1 MSKYTANAL
10 KFMSACNTNLDF
22 SFPKMFK
29 LIVCVLK
36 ETVKVVAKQML
47 VNVLDSKYT
56 NVTNRRKNVLEIATQ
71 LPIFNTPK
79 YKTKQNKTTNKESKI
94 HESGARNKSFFGM
107 TYLSLCPNF
116 ECKDFLCE

>member
-1 MSKYTANAL
+1 
-10 KFMSACNTNLDF
+10 
-22 SFPKMFK
+22 MFK

-94 HESGARNKSFFGM
+94 HESGARNKSFF
-107 TYLSLCPNF
+107 LA
-116 ECKDFLCE
+116 